1 MAHFAKIENGIV
13 TEVLVIG
20 NDIVDPENTGTD
32 NEQLGKDFIAT
43 LNLKGTWV
51 QTSYNGNFRK
61 QYAEVGGQ
69 YDSVADEFISLKPYD
84 IKGVQCSSWTLNS
97 SNDWEAPITKPTDAP
112 AEAKTWEWDEE
123 LYQSDNTQGWIEYP

>member
-43 LNLKGTWV
+43 LNL
-51 QTSYNGNFRK
+51 
-61 QYAEVGGQ
+61 
-69 YDSVADEFISLKPYD
+69 
-84 IKGVQCSSWTLNS
+84 
-97 SNDWEAPITKPTDAP
+97 
-112 AEAKTWEWDEE
+112 
-123 LYQSDNTQGWIEYP
+123 